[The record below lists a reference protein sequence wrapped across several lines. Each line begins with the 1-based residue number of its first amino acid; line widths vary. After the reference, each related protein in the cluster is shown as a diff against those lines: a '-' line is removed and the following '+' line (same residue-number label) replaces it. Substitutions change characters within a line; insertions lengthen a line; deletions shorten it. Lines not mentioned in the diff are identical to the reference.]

1 MHRPEICQERVLF
14 VTISLSTFTVCLP
27 ALYATWQPPTCAP
40 LTQNPEGGVHERTKA
55 SRSYAFFCGR
65 HCSRTV
71 SCTVFNL
78 HSDNHR
84 EWTKARLDLIAY
96 ILIYRDLCLQSAS
109 QMCLRWPILTRI
121 GLLFIYVNTG
131 CYTTTT
137 TKKSSERRTPV
148 VIWYFWV
155 DKCRQIVCFEALSL
169 HMYYSPKLNVYS
181 DGSAVGS
188 WVFTLLYIKIWWL
201 CMWKQYF
208 SSFSSQ
214 SLHTNK

>member
-1 MHRPEICQERVLF
+1 MSLP
-14 VTISLSTFTVCLP
+14 LSTFTVCLP
-27 ALYATWQPPTCAP
+27 ALYAVWQPPTCAP
-40 LTQNPEGGVHERTKA
+40 LTQNPEGVCERTKA
-55 SRSYAFFCGR
+55 SRSCAFFCGR

-71 SCTVFNL
+71 FHL

-84 EWTKARLDLIAY
+84 EWTKALFRLNCLY
-96 ILIYRDLCLQSAS
+96 PGILRSCLQSVS
-109 QMCLRWPILTRI
+109 QMCPQWPILMRFSCD
-121 GLLFIYVNTG
+121 FICGSTG
-131 CYTTTT
+131 YYKTTTTTT

-169 HMYYSPKLNVYS
+169 HLYYSPKLNVYS

-188 WVFTLLYIKIWWL
+188 RVFTLLYIKIL
-201 CMWKQYF
+201 CLCIWKEHF
-208 SSFSSQ
+208 TSFSSQ